1 MNYVIVGL
9 GNIGAEYENT
19 RHNSGFLV
27 LDAFIKEFEGARF
40 SSDRYA
46 SVAQVS
52 FRGHRVTLVKP
63 STYMNLSGKAV
74 RYWMGETKCKPE
86 NLLVVVDDIAIPF
99 GTLRMRKAGSPGGHN
114 GLKNIAELLG
124 GENWARMRVGVG
136 SNFSKGSQVDYVLGE
151 WSSDEKKELPAI
163 MEQACKAI
171 KAFMTLGPDRAMNIC
186 NTKPKN
192 TESEGEQKKEA

>member
-9 GNIGAEYENT
+9 GNIGAEYEET

-186 NTKPKN
+186 NTKPKT